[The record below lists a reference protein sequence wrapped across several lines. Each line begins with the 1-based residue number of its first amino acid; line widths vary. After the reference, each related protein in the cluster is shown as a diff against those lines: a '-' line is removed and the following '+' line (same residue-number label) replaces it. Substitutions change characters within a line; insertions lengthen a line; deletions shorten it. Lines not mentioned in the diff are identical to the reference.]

1 MTAFRLISLPLHG
14 ALEFVAGLALA
25 LTPFALGAGPA
36 GVVAAVAAGALMIGM
51 ALSKATDSVP
61 VGAQYGYDW
70 GLTSGLVGGAAVLGI
85 AGQPV
90 AMLVFAVAALVQL
103 TLNLVTRY
111 SATR

>member
-25 LTPFALGAGPA
+25 LVPFAVGASPA
-36 GVVAAVAAGALMIGM
+36 GAVAAVAAGAVMVGM
-51 ALSKATDSVP
+51 ALSKAAESVP
-61 VGAQYGYDW
+61 VTTQYRHDW
-70 GLTSGLVGGAAVLGI
+70 SLATGLVAGGAILGI

-90 AMLVFAVAALVQL
+90 AMLVFSTAALVQL